1 MIKTLV
7 VDDEPALLEL
17 SRMFLENTKE
27 ICVDVAGS
35 AYAALDCISSSSYD
49 VIVSDYDMPGMDGIL
64 LLKKIRSEG
73 GKIPF
78 ILFTGKGREEIV
90 IQAINNGANFYVQ
103 KGGEVTSQF
112 AELVHMIRVAVGHR
126 RAIDELRDSKQ
137 HLADIIDFSPNPL
150 FAIDMTGKVIIWNRA
165 IEDLTGIPATDM
177 LGKGNYEYALPLY
190 GERRP
195 LLIDQ
200 IHDPETGPGR
210 YLFTKQ
216 EGSLIMAESI
226 VAYPKGE
233 PRHFEGKVSCLYDKD
248 HTIIGAIE
256 SLIDITRLKETETKL
271 LTAYSRQTT
280 ILEALQKVVANARTQ
295 QKSTRSKKESHDP
308 ALAIF
313 PDDLSLKDLFGS
325 SKRNT

>member
-1 MIKTLV
+1 MISVLY
-7 VDDEPALLEL
+7 VDDEPALLEIGKL
-17 SRMFLENTKE
+17 FLESSGE
-27 ICVDVAGS
+27 ITVTTLLNARL
-35 AYAALDCISSSSYD
+35 ALAEAANRHYD
-49 VIVSDYDMPGMDGIL
+49 AILSDYQMPEMDGIE
-64 LLKKIRSEG
+64 LLKEVRRQFEN
-73 GKIPF
+73 IPF

-126 RAIDELRDSKQ
+126 RAIDELKNSEQ

-150 FAIDMTGKVIIWNRA
+150 FATDTTGHVIIWNKA
-165 IEDLTGIPATDM
+165 IEGMTGIPAADM

-200 IHDPETGPGR
+200 IHNPGTGTNR
-210 YLFTKQ
+210 YSFKKR
-216 EGSLIMAESI
+216 EGSLIQAESI

-233 PRHFEGKVSCLYDKD
+233 PRHFEGKVSLLYDKD
-248 HTIIGAIE
+248 HAIIGAIE
-256 SLIDITRLKETETKL
+256 SLVDITRLKETETKL
-271 LTAYSRQTT
+271 RTAYARQTT
-280 ILEALQKVVANARTQ
+280 ILEDLQKVVTNTKAP
-295 QKSTRSKKESHDP
+295 QKSVSSKREHHDP
-308 ALAIF
+308 ALTIF

-325 SKRNT
+325 SKKHT